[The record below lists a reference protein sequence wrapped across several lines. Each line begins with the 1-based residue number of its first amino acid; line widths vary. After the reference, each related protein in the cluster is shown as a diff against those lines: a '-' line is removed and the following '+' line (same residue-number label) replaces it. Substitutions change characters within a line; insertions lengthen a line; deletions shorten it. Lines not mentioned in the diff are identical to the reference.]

1 MLLAAK
7 PKCASEAGTLCHN
20 VWHLTS
26 SSWLA
31 ENSSWMITKP
41 VTILGIVFCALV
53 VRWLLH
59 RAIRRITKSTTEG
72 KVPTVL
78 RPLRER
84 TPATIAAIALASERR
99 RQRAQTISSVLRN
112 VSSIAIVVVAA
123 MMILAQLGQ
132 PLGPLLASAGIAGVA
147 LGFGAQALVKDVLAG
162 MFMMLEDQYGVG
174 DVIDMGD
181 ASGTVEAMGLRVTTL
196 RDGSG
201 VVWYVRNG
209 EVLRVGNKSQGWA
222 MVNVDIP
229 VPFGTD
235 VASATDTMRQVG
247 GKLAED
253 DTWKAD
259 LLGQPEVLG
268 VEQLTANGMTLRIT
282 VKTTSQAQWRVAREL
297 RARVTAAF
305 AEAGIESG
313 LPAIPTN
320 GQGDKA

>member
-1 MLLAAK
+1 VFLAAS
-7 PKCASEAGTLCHN
+7 PPQCAVESGTLCHN
-20 VWHLTS
+20 VWDVTNNR
-26 SSWLA
+26 WLA
-31 ENSSWMITKP
+31 ENSNWMVTKP
-41 VTILGIVFCALV
+41 VTIIAIVIGAYIA
-53 VRWLLH
+53 RWLLH
-59 RAIRRITKSTTEG
+59 RAIERVTKSGAEG
-72 KVPTVL
+72 RVPLVL

-84 TPATIAAIALASERR
+84 APATIAAMGLLSERR
-99 RQRAQTISSVLRN
+99 KQRAQTVSSVLRN
-112 VSSIAIVVVAA
+112 VTSIAIIVVAA
-123 MMILAQLGQ
+123 MMVLAQLGQ

-174 DVIDMGD
+174 DVVDMGD

-209 EVLRVGNKSQGWA
+209 EVLRLGNKSQGWA

-235 VASATDTMRQVG
+235 IAAATAVMKRVGDGLASESV
-247 GKLAED
+247 
-253 DTWKAD
+253 WKSD
-259 LLGQPEVLG
+259 LLADPEVLG
-268 VEQLTANGMTLRIT
+268 VERLSANGMALRIT

-297 RARVTAAF
+297 RGRVTAAF

-313 LPAIPTN
+313 LPAAPE
-320 GQGDKA
+320 QGGKA